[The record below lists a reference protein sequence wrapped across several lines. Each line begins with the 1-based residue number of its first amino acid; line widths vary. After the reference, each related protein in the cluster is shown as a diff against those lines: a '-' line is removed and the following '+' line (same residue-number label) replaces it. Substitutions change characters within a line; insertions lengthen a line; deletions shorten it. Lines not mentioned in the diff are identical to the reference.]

1 MRLTRA
7 LTAAIALALTTTA
20 GWAADKKKD
29 EAPKWDVRGAWQDQA
44 DRVHDRRRHL
54 DGRGRQPGRQ
64 TIVFDLLGDLYLLPI
79 EGGRRSA

>member
-29 EAPKWDVRGAWQDQA
+29 EAPKWDVSAAHGKTKQIAFRTDEGTWMDVDVSPDGKTIVVRPARRSLPAA
-44 DRVHDRRRHL
+44 DR
-54 DGRGRQPGRQ
+54 GR
-64 TIVFDLLGDLYLLPI
+64 
-79 EGGRRSA
+79 